1 MKKCK
6 WLCLFMLV
14 PLVLSSCS
22 DILDLGFLTEM
33 TPAEQ
38 YEEYFDGISATRGEI
53 MVETADISNL
63 NLEYSERDLSTD
75 YDGGSATRIVF
86 SDSGS
91 TVYGKGAETDG
102 SDVVISAAGTYIISG
117 SARGALLTVKASE
130 EDEIHLVFS
139 GLSLVG
145 KSGTALDIRSAAS
158 VLLTLIGE
166 NFLSDFSEYKP
177 SALDKQTGAVILSR
191 EALSVNGAGS
201 LSVVGNR
208 SHGIVSQSELILTGG
223 ELNVRTTEAGLIGE
237 SCVKIG
243 GGELYIEA
251 EEEGVLSGRVLDES
265 DTKYET
271 PTDEANGYIYI
282 SGGHLDITSTGD
294 ALRAE
299 SILLIEDGVIE
310 LTTGVRLD
318 EVQQEEETA
327 ETLPS
332 FWDIFEVEE
341 ETAEEERAFTVFS
354 DGLFAASDIL
364 IYGGTLAIDA
374 SNHAIS
380 SGQTICIDGGR
391 LLIHS
396 VHNGLYAESAVGIS
410 DGILIFESSRNGI
423 EGKSVDIS
431 GGHIYIG
438 ETNKGV
444 VTSGALR
451 LSGGVLAVAGAKSL
465 PLDFGVATVT
475 GGVLAALGNA
485 SIAREFFPT
494 ESQGVILCRF
504 ATQNSGY
511 PLALC
516 DKEGQAILS
525 LEGKAEYSLAY
536 LSMPEVK
543 IGDVYTLMSGGFA
556 PRSDRYGFAMG
567 VGAMIGA
574 EPLTVVTANS

>member
-1 MKKCK
+1 
-6 WLCLFMLV
+6 MLV
-14 PLVLSSCS
+14 PLVLTSCS
-22 DILDLGFLTEM
+22 DILDLGFLTET

-38 YEEYFDGISATRGEI
+38 YEEYFDGISAIRGEI
-53 MVETADISNL
+53 MVETADVSNL

-75 YDGGSATRIVF
+75 YDGSSATRIVF

-117 SARGALLTVKASE
+117 NAHGALLTVKAST
-130 EDEIHLVFS
+130 EDDIHLVFS

-191 EALSVNGAGS
+191 AALSVNGAGS

-223 ELNVRTTEAGLIGE
+223 KLNVRTTEAGLIGE
-237 SCVKIG
+237 RCVKIG

-251 EEEGVLSGRVLDES
+251 EEEGVLSGKVLGEEETS
-265 DTKYET
+265 KYET
-271 PTDEANGYIYI
+271 PTEQTSGYIYI
-282 SGGHLDITSTGD
+282 SGGVLDITATGD
-294 ALRAE
+294 AIRAE
-299 SILLIEDGVIE
+299 SLLIIEDGVID
-310 LTTGVRLD
+310 LTTGVRID
-318 EVQQEEETA
+318 EVEKEEETA
-327 ETLPS
+327 ETLPN
-332 FWDIFEVEE
+332 FWEIFEFDEADDA
-341 ETAEEERAFTVFS
+341 ETDERAFTVFS
-354 DGLFAASDIL
+354 DGLYAASDIL

-391 LLIHS
+391 FLIHS
-396 VHNGLYAESAVGIS
+396 VHNGLYAEGAVGIS
-410 DGILIFESSRNGI
+410 DGILIFENSRSGI
-423 EGKSVDIS
+423 ESKSVDIS
-431 GGHIYIG
+431 GGHVYIG
-438 ETNKGV
+438 KTNRGV

-451 LSGGVLAVAGAKSL
+451 LSGGVLAVAGAKEL

-504 ATQNSGY
+504 AMQNSGY

-516 DKEGQAILS
+516 DNEGKVLLS
-525 LEGKAEYSLAY
+525 LEGKADYSMAY
-536 LSMPEVK
+536 LSVPQVK
-543 IGDVYTLMSGGFA
+543 NGNVYTLMSGGFA
-556 PRSDRYGFAMG
+556 PKSDRYGFAMDTE
-567 VGAMIGA
+567 AMIGA